1 MQSHEQELTFT
12 TETKH
17 NTYQGSNEKQLAGK
31 TEPRRSFL
39 ISVWQYLCYLKLFLR
54 LLNRTLT
61 KYGLPP
67 AAIEFSTLCNFSV
80 EVPADHQTY
89 TIHCPS
95 SDEPPCF

>member
-17 NTYQGSNEKQLAGK
+17 NTYQGSNEKQLAIK

-54 LLNRTLT
+54 LLNHTLSMDF
-61 KYGLPP
+61 LQP
-67 AAIEFSTLCNFSV
+67 L
-80 EVPADHQTY
+80 
-89 TIHCPS
+89 
-95 SDEPPCF
+95 